1 MILDTSAIVGI
12 LQHEA
17 EAPALAAA
25 IEGADTVKTSVASV
39 LEASLV
45 LGPGRQDVLDDFL
58 EIADAELVEVD
69 ARQLSTARAAHLR
82 YGRGSGSQARLNFGD
97 CFSYALAMT
106 LGEALL
112 YKGDD
117 FGHTDVTSA
126 RAG

>member
-1 MILDTSAIVGI
+1 VILDTSAIVGI

-45 LGPGRQDVLDDFL
+45 LGPGRQDVLD
-58 EIADAELVEVD
+58 DAELVEVD